1 MCFLLAAALGVPEL
15 MEQIQTWQVDPV
27 HHIMP
32 AVFAVTVAACP
43 VGAVGALVSGR
54 NNYRGVT
61 GLRTRIPAVL
71 PACAALP
78 WLMEVYQTYSRDPVL
93 LRSSVPLLACVF
105 LLLALYQ
112 QAAFFYQRPHPRRF
126 ILFAV
131 LGMAFGGA
139 SLADG
144 LSLFGA
150 VLTAAFLLC
159 TLGGLTAL
167 SYSRFAPGTA
177 GRQAPD
183 PTVR

>member
-1 MCFLLAAALGVPEL
+1 
-15 MEQIQTWQVDPV
+15 
-27 HHIMP
+27 
-32 AVFAVTVAACP
+32 
-43 VGAVGALVSGR
+43 
-54 NNYRGVT
+54 
-61 GLRTRIPAVL
+61 
-71 PACAALP
+71 
-78 WLMEVYQTYSRDPVL
+78 
-93 LRSSVPLLACVF
+93 
-105 LLLALYQ
+105 
-112 QAAFFYQRPHPRRF
+112 
-126 ILFAV
+126 
-131 LGMAFGGA
+131 MAFGGA